1 MRRLCHLQ
9 HLCPTWF
16 IWRWVS
22 NSVFADLLLHS
33 AESGLHTPPSWL
45 RASPLP
51 LTLILYHKIREK
63 SIGNVAQSF
72 NQIIVQND
80 EAPIK
85 RRALAVGATA
95 NPKRRPSLSAHW
107 EKVYEDQL
115 QAAGGRLGISQL
127 RGGYTLRTKRSR
139 LCPLWLGLLVRV
151 LQGLPS
157 SPQSSVIRMPTA
169 TPHLLSLSAVARLCT
184 TPLGQPLHSLF

>member
-1 MRRLCHLQ
+1 MKPYH
-9 HLCPTWF
+9 F
-16 IWRWVS
+16 
-22 NSVFADLLLHS
+22 
-33 AESGLHTPPSWL
+33 
-45 RASPLP
+45 LP
-51 LTLILYHKIREK
+51 LTSILYHRLWEK

-95 NPKRRPSLSAHW
+95 RK
-107 EKVYEDQL
+107 KEDKKETCSVFAVATIRQSIYL
-115 QAAGGRLGISQL
+115 IPYIPLAVGVKTKQKAAIRKGLDICTFVGGC
-127 RGGYTLRTKRSR
+127 TLHTKRSR

-157 SPQSSVIRMPTA
+157 SPQSSLIRMPTA
-169 TPHLLSLSAVARLCT
+169 TPHLLVRVRGGLTIGYLGEVAKPT
-184 TPLGQPLHSLF
+184 